1 MVQGKFDKIRKIF
14 NKKDPPHQKWTV
26 KRTVVISALI
36 IISISFT
43 LFFYFQQQ
51 SENSIKNTIFEQQK
65 KNQMDT
71 TKAISENIKS
81 NLILIMANLQG
92 LADSEY
98 LQQGDFLSNNTRS
111 FLENRYHEINEITPV
126 DRLFIL
132 DKNGIARMNVVS
144 KGELTYIGV
153 NFSDRDLV
161 RQTKNTLSPVFSDGY
176 IGKDGKYKIGVAY
189 PIIENIAKKDYI
201 GLVGVVLSTSEFFK
215 HFGNIYDIN
224 SQYLSVLD
232 SKSFQLV
239 HPLSPLIGLSFFGN
253 KTQEITGHNKAL
265 NNHVKSVMVS
275 GKPSTIIYDFNNGE
289 RLNTGYPIIL
299 NGSPSYSLFV
309 ITPTSTIYS
318 KINDVI
324 FTERL
329 EMFSLIAGITAAIMI
344 LIIFL
349 IRWNS
354 VLDKEVKR
362 RTKELEESNN
372 QIQSTNIKI
381 EKANDQLKIQ
391 DELQKEF
398 ISIAAHE
405 LRTPIQ
411 PILGFSEIVRDK
423 IKDKEQ
429 RELLGIVIKNTKR
442 LKNLAEDILDV
453 ARFESNTLYLN
464 KEKFSLDELIH
475 CIIKEFQNNM
485 DSNKK
490 IKIEFNNNNY
500 ESILVYADKN
510 RISQV
515 ISNIINNSIKF
526 ILKEG
531 TIYIYIDKI
540 KNNGNDTSKK
550 VVIKIKDTGIGIDD
564 EILPHLFKKF
574 TTKSFQGTGLGLYI
588 CKNIIEVHGGKIW
601 AENNR
606 DDKRGGATILFYLPL
621 EN

>member
-1 MVQGKFDKIRKIF
+1 MVLGKFDKIRKIF

-81 NLILIMANLQG
+81 NLILIMASLQG
-92 LADSEY
+92 LADSKY

-189 PIIENIAKKDYI
+189 PIIENNAKKDYI

-239 HPLSPLIGLSFFGN
+239 HPLPSLIGLSFFGN
-253 KTQEITGHNKAL
+253 KTQEITGHNKDL

-391 DELQKEF
+391 DKLQKEF

-429 RELLGIVIKNTKR
+429 KELLDIVIKNTKR

-515 ISNIINNSIKF
+515 ISNLINNSIKF

-540 KNNGNDTSKK
+540 INNGNDTSKK

-601 AENNR
+601 AENNG
-606 DDKRGGATILFYLPL
+606 DDKRGGATISFYLPL